1 MVEKIKRGIEK
12 RKIIFTIA
20 IAALIII
27 CIGVLMK
34 KPKVELPSLVPL
46 NITPKEEKEGI
57 PTPTKGKEEGI
68 PSIEVTTFTIKV
80 IDSSTG
86 ELLSGVKVTFDTL
99 TAITDNGTV
108 QFQNQRI
115 DVPHRIS
122 LSKEG
127 YYSKSWTW
135 EPGYKT
141 TITLDL
147 LKIS

>member
-27 CIGVLMK
+27 CIGVLIK
-34 KPKVELPSLVPL
+34 KPKVELPSLA
-46 NITPKEEKEGI
+46 PKEEGKEGI
-57 PTPTKGKEEGI
+57 PTPPKEKEEGI
-68 PSIEVTTFTIKV
+68 PTEVTTFTIEV
-80 IDSSTG
+80 IDSSSG
-86 ELLSGVKVTFDTL
+86 ELLSGVKVMFDTL
-99 TAITDNGTV
+99 TGITDNGTV

-115 DVPHRIS
+115 DIPHTIR

-127 YYSKSWTW
+127 YYSKLWTW

-141 TITLDL
+141 TIRLDL